1 LTFLTLLRST
11 PPHLMSLRSSFGVAG
26 GFGGAG
32 VNPLAA
38 VAALQEDGVE
48 VLVYFRDRP
57 APADFFRRAV
67 ARGAEEGDDGR
78 LGAGDGG

>member
-1 LTFLTLLRST
+1 M
-11 PPHLMSLRSSFGVAG
+11 PPRGSFGVAG

-38 VAALQEDGVE
+38 VAALQQDGVQM
-48 VLVYFRDRP
+48 VVHFRDRP
-57 APADFFRRAV
+57 APADFFRGAV
-67 ARGAEEGDDGR
+67 ARGAEEADDGR

>member
-1 LTFLTLLRST
+1 M
-11 PPHLMSLRSSFGVAG
+11 PPRGSFGVAG
-26 GFGGAG
+26 GCGGAG

-38 VAALQEDGVE
+38 VAALQQDGVE
-48 VLVYFRDRP
+48 VVVHFRDRP

-67 ARGAEEGDDGR
+67 ARGAEEADDGR

>member
-1 LTFLTLLRST
+1 M
-11 PPHLMSLRSSFGVAG
+11 PPRGSFGVAG
-26 GFGGAG
+26 GCGGAG

-38 VAALQEDGVE
+38 VAALQQDGVE
-48 VLVYFRDRP
+48 VVVHFRDRP
-57 APADFFRRAV
+57 APADFFRGAV

>member
-1 LTFLTLLRST
+1 
-11 PPHLMSLRSSFGVAG
+11 MSLRSSFGVAG

>member
-1 LTFLTLLRST
+1 M
-11 PPHLMSLRSSFGVAG
+11 PPCGSFGVAG

-38 VAALQEDGVE
+38 VSALQQDGVE
-48 VLVYFRDRP
+48 VVVYFRDRP
-57 APADFFRRAV
+57 TPADFFRGAV
-67 ARGAEEGDDGR
+67 ARGAEEADDGR